1 MGISERKEREKLQ
14 MRQLVLAAATE
25 MFIQEGY
32 DRTSIR
38 NIAEKIEYSPA
49 TIYLYFKDKTE
60 ILEAIMEQG
69 FGMLNQEF
77 SKVIHLSDP
86 MERLK
91 GLADC
96 YLHFAH
102 DFPEYYDLMF
112 IMKTPVENVVEEDD
126 WDCGHQAYMTLFQTV
141 QACQETGKLKVQD
154 PHAASLMLWSILHGM
169 VSLHIRKR
177 LIFFPEAQL
186 DAIIHHCAS
195 EMVRL
200 VSA

>member
-14 MRQLVLAAATE
+14 MKQLILAAATE
-25 MFIQEGY
+25 MFIEEGY

-69 FGMLNQEF
+69 FGILNQEF
-77 SKVIHLSDP
+77 SKILERPDP
-86 MERLK
+86 MDRLR
-91 GLADC
+91 GMANL

-102 DFPEYYDLMF
+102 DYPEYYDLMF
-112 IMKTPVENVVEEDD
+112 IMKTPVENVVAEDD
-126 WDCGHQAYMTLFQTV
+126 WDCGHQAYITLFETV
-141 QACQETGKLKVQD
+141 QACQEAGKLKIED

-169 VSLHIRKR
+169 VSLQIRKR
-177 LIFFPEAQL
+177 LIFFPEKEV
-186 DAIIHHCAS
+186 DAVIHQCAN
-195 EMVRL
+195 EMIRL
-200 VSA
+200 ISA